1 MALIEGIGQYWPLAP
16 QAGRLRQP
24 ASPVAATDA
33 DLVRGALDG
42 SERAFQELVRRFERP
57 VLALIT
63 RMIGDPSRA
72 EELAQDT
79 FVKAFQR
86 LDSYD
91 TERRFA
97 SWLLAIAHHTAVDE
111 LRRGGSRPSRSMR
124 RRRPTRGL
132 RRGGR
137 YAGGG
142 GRARGAE
149 AAARGGHRPAASQYA
164 ELVALRYEQEFT
176 LEEIAET
183 TGLPIGTIKSY
194 LHRARIELGALLR
207 AGGWRA

>member
-1 MALIEGIGQYWPLAP
+1 
-16 QAGRLRQP
+16 
-24 ASPVAATDA
+24 VAATDA

-57 VLALIT
+57 VLTLIT

-111 LRRGGSRPSRSMR
+111 LRRGRIQTEPLDDASPVHARASGA
-124 RRRPTRGL
+124 
-132 RRGGR
+132 
-137 YAGGG
+137 AGDMPAAAAE
-142 GRARGAE
+142 RAELKRLLE
-149 AAARGGHRPAASQYA
+149 AAIGRLRPEYA
-164 ELVALRYEQEFT
+164 ELVTLRYEQEFT
-176 LEEIAET
+176 LEEIADT
-183 TGLPIGTIKSY
+183 TGLPVGTIKSY
-194 LHRARIELGALLR
+194 LHRARIELGALVR